1 MPFLHGYDLTEA
13 ATEGVDFVAIML
25 LAAAG
30 ELPRRGQVEMMNGG
44 QLHAEHRD
52 NHTGVGQTAQR
63 GHARGGPGA
72 RQGPHHGRRA
82 VVRRCLGHHGVV
94 PGYGHLM
101 HTEGDL
107 RAPLLFGLA
116 RSHGVAELER
126 RCGRPIPLN
135 ATGAIAAVLSDL
147 GGLWRSVVPWS
158 VWPARSPVGAG
169 TGRGGPGTP
178 MAHGRVRARRRLRRP
193 PATTDA
199 QAVAALTHPHP
210 RDDRT
215 HTDGPQPTPLQ
226 RRR

>member
-1 MPFLHGYDLTEA
+1 VPFLHGYDLTEA

-147 GGLWRSVVPWS
+147 GLLWRFGRALVGV
-158 VWPARSPVGAG
+158 ARSVTPGALALDEVDRERRWRIVASG
-169 TGRGGPGTP
+169 PDVAYGGHPPRPLPEQWGR
-178 MAHGRVRARRRLRRP
+178 
-193 PATTDA
+193 
-199 QAVAALTHPHP
+199 
-210 RDDRT
+210 
-215 HTDGPQPTPLQ
+215 
-226 RRR
+226 